1 MGSGFLE
8 YGGYLGFAFP
18 FLLIVALLLYYCA
31 RRAVWKYGKRRAGAN
46 PAFCPS
52 SAALGT
58 ILLFA
63 QTFYRP
69 SVEYAVEAQ
78 QEVDLEEDDS
88 ADPETP
94 AKQLER
100 QLRRIR
106 RGETVDRLVWR
117 L

>member
-8 YGGYLGFAFP
+8 YCGYLALALPFAS
-18 FLLIVALLLYYCA
+18 IVAILLHYGF
-31 RRAVWKYGKRRAGAN
+31 RRSRWKRRKRRGRPN
-46 PAFCPS
+46 PGFCPS

-63 QTFYRP
+63 QIFYRP
-69 SVEYAVEAQ
+69 SLAYVVEVR
-78 QEVDLEEDDS
+78 QEGDVDEDDEG
-88 ADPETP
+88 DPEAP
-94 AKQLER
+94 ARRLDR

-106 RGETVDRLVWR
+106 RGEPVDRLVLR